1 MGRPGFWELA
11 AAGVAVG
18 GTAVWAIAVAAR
30 LGILRLMLEAF
41 PRSTWD
47 GVTWLLIPALLFM
60 PPVILGLSLPY
71 LPGVRRASAGRSV
84 GASVIGTCLAGAVF
98 GTLVLLVLRYLHGPA
113 VVQLARA
120 LSEILVPG
128 FGILVLTGWLLIA
141 GMLLRSRWLRRAAF
155 PVAAAA
161 VLLAYPRVHAHMPTL
176 ITTLA
181 RPEMNGL
188 FVSVAV
194 GGALGSA
201 WAVYDRQAVVREPE
215 HARVSAVSED
225 TGP

>member
-1 MGRPGFWELA
+1 MQRPGFWELA
-11 AAGVAVG
+11 ASGVAVG

-30 LGILRLMLEAF
+30 IGVLRVMLEAF
-41 PRSTWD
+41 PRSTWEN
-47 GVTWLLIPALLFM
+47 VTWLLIPALLFL

-71 LPGVRRASAGRSV
+71 LPGVRPASVGRSV
-84 GASVIGTCLAGAVF
+84 GASVMGTCLAGAVF
-98 GTLVLLVLRYLHGPA
+98 GAAVLLILRYLHGPA
-113 VVQLARA
+113 VVQLARV

-141 GMLLRSRWLRRAAF
+141 GLALGSGWIRRAAF
-155 PVAAAA
+155 PVAAAT
-161 VLLAYPRVHAHMPTL
+161 VLLTFPRIHAHIPAL

-188 FVSVAV
+188 FASVAV

-201 WAVYDRQAVVREPE
+201 WAVSDRQAVVRGPE
-215 HARVSAVSED
+215 GARVSSV
-225 TGP
+225 P